1 MKNNDFISFLFMLYN
16 NAQYKN
22 ETMDQG
28 SVIEYYKKL
37 KDIISTNDGTRSF
50 IIRTEDCHDQNAP
63 FNQSQETRLRITHS
77 DHMISQITEGFINFK
92 IKLTIQ
98 LSKDIQTT
106 HVNDTEK
113 LGKIFVGFKSSNQL
127 LDQLQIYSNNLSTGY
142 QQNECCREGFCYS
155 TIKPYSEKKTRKY
168 THSLYENVSD
178 YSQSVC
184 GTYVDLVD
192 IMDGQKHD
200 VEFEMNLPF
209 EDMLAL
215 QAFDLYPNRIVGDI
229 EIRFYVKPAGLV
241 YCQVDPRKIKEVKE
255 FMEDSTIAS
264 TFKSIPIFKHG
275 FTQIGNDS
283 KIAALNVGSD
293 KSITPTTESITLSCL
308 GLTVT
313 ACKSNMFGFG
323 VKESTLQAIEQ
334 MFSEPVSIPSQQ
346 LDYNAFPTAP
356 TAAGV
361 QGTMN
366 SPLSNIT
373 SITVVFPKHAN
384 DYTCFDNPIYHNLQ
398 LTINGKNY
406 PDEPVSTLGARFL
419 QYQLVASELDGG
431 IQCTKEF
438 EDSLTMPKN
447 KDDGTRYKN
456 TLSDAS
462 SFMLNIQTERSR
474 GGYLFDGLDSNG
486 QNVPIQ
492 IRGQPIHSG
501 DGDTYFNCDETGQ
514 NHPPPPQ
521 VFFCRDTYFTVDIHD
536 GLVYHLKGC
545 PPGSQV

>member
-1 MKNNDFISFLFMLYN
+1 MLYN

-384 DYTCFDNPIYHNLQ
+384 DYTCFDKPIYHNLQ

-406 PDEPVSTLGARFL
+406 PDEPVSTLGDRFL

-501 DGDTYFNCDETGQ
+501 DGDTYFNCDETGK

>member
-1 MKNNDFISFLFMLYN
+1 MLYN

-28 SVIEYYKKL
+28 SVVEYYKKL

-255 FMEDSTIAS
+255 FMEDSTITS

-501 DGDTYFNCDETGQ
+501 DGDTYFNCDETGK

>member
-1 MKNNDFISFLFMLYN
+1 MLYN

-22 ETMDQG
+22 ESMDQG
-28 SVIEYYKKL
+28 SVVEYYKKL

-63 FNQSQETRLRITHS
+63 FNQSQETRLRITHN
-77 DHMISQITEGFINFK
+77 DHMISQITEGFINFN
-92 IKLTIQ
+92 IKLTLQ
-98 LSKDIQTT
+98 LSEVITDI
-106 HVNDTEK
+106 HSGDEK
-113 LGKIFVGFKSSNQL
+113 QLGKIFVGFKSSNQL
-127 LDQLQIYSNNLSTGY
+127 LDQLQIYSNNISSGY

-184 GTYVDLVD
+184 GTYVDLNTL
-192 IMDGQKHD
+192 MDGQKHD

-209 EDMLAL
+209 EDMLAF

-229 EIRFYVKPAGLV
+229 EIRFYVKPVGLV

-255 FMEDSTIAS
+255 FMEDESIAA
-264 TFKSIPIFKHG
+264 TFTETPVFLHQ
-275 FTQIGNDS
+275 FTQIGNES
-283 KIAALNVGSD
+283 KIAALKISSGNVTS
-293 KSITPTTESITLSCL
+293 TTKAVTLSCH

-313 ACKSNMFGFG
+313 SCKSNMFGFG
-323 VKESTLQAIEQ
+323 VKESTLQAIAE
-334 MFSEPVSIPSQQ
+334 MFSEPVAIPSQQ
-346 LDYNAFPTAP
+346 LDYNAFPLAP
-356 TAAGV
+356 TAAGT
-361 QGTMN
+361 QSSINT
-366 SPLSNIT
+366 PLVNTT
-373 SITVVFPKHAN
+373 SITIVFPKHSN
-384 DYTCFDNPIYHNLQ
+384 DYTCFDNPIYHNVQ
-398 LTINGKNY
+398 ITINGQNY

-438 EDSLTMPKN
+438 EDSLTMVKN
-447 KDDGTRYKN
+447 KDDGSKFKN

-474 GGYLFDGLDSNG
+474 GGYLFDGLDSKG

-492 IRGQPIHSG
+492 IRGQPIYTG
-501 DGDTYFNCDETGQ
+501 VNDTYFNFDETGQ

-521 VFFCRDTYFTVDIHD
+521 IFMCRDTFFTVDTQY
-536 GLVYHLKGC
+536 GLIYHPTGV
-545 PPGSQV
+545 PEGSQVQ

>member
-1 MKNNDFISFLFMLYN
+1 MLYN

-22 ETMDQG
+22 ETTDQG
-28 SVIEYYKKL
+28 CVVEYYEKL
-37 KDIISTNDGTRSF
+37 RDLISKNDGTRSF

-63 FNQSQETRLRITHS
+63 FNQSQETRLRITHN

-92 IKLTIQ
+92 IKLTLQ
-98 LSKDIQTT
+98 LSKDIQAT
-106 HVNDTEK
+106 HVNDTNH
-113 LGKIFVGFKSSNQL
+113 LGKLFVGFKSSNQL
-127 LDQLQIYSNNLSTGY
+127 LDQLQIYSNNISSGY

-184 GTYVDLVD
+184 GTYIDLSD
-192 IMDGQKHD
+192 FRDGQKHD

-209 EDMLAL
+209 EDILAF
-215 QAFDLYPNRIVGDI
+215 QAFDLYPNRVVGDI
-229 EIRFYVKPAGLV
+229 EIRFYVKPVGLV
-241 YCQVDPRKIKEVKE
+241 YCQVDPRTIKEVKE
-255 FMEDSTIAS
+255 YMEDTIIDS
-264 TFKSIPIFKHG
+264 TFKSAPVFKHG
-275 FTQIGNDS
+275 FTQIGNES

-313 ACKSNMFGFG
+313 SCKSNMFGFC
-323 VKESTLQAIEQ
+323 VKEHSLQSIAQ
-334 MFSEPVSIPSQQ
+334 MLSRPLPIPSQQ
-346 LDYNAFPTAP
+346 LDYNAFPL
-356 TAAGV
+356 AATRSGI
-361 QGTMN
+361 QSTINM
-366 SPLSNIT
+366 PLFNTT

-384 DYTCFDNPIYHNLQ
+384 DYTCFDNPIYHNVQ
-398 LTINGKNY
+398 LTINGQNY

-438 EDSLTMPKN
+438 EDSLTMDRN
-447 KDDGTRYKN
+447 KADGGKYKN

-486 QNVPIQ
+486 QNIPIQ
-492 IRGQPIHSG
+492 IRGQPIYP
-501 DGDTYFNCDETGQ
+501 DVNDTYYNFDETGE

-521 VFFCRDTYFTVDIHD
+521 LFVCRDTYFTVDIND
-536 GLVYHLKGC
+536 GLVYHPTGS
-545 PPGSQV
+545 PEGSQV

>member
-1 MKNNDFISFLFMLYN
+1 MLYN

-28 SVIEYYKKL
+28 SVVEYYKKL

>member
-1 MKNNDFISFLFMLYN
+1 MLYN

-98 LSKDIQTT
+98 LSKDIQST

-155 TIKPYSEKKTRKY
+155 TIKPYSEKNTRKY

-346 LDYNAFPTAP
+346 LDYNAFPLAP
-356 TAAGV
+356 TRAGV
-361 QGTMN
+361 QSTIN
-366 SPLSNIT
+366 APLNNTT
-373 SITVVFPKHAN
+373 SISVMFPKHSN

>member
-1 MKNNDFISFLFMLYN
+1 MLYN

-22 ETMDQG
+22 ETTDQG
-28 SVIEYYKKL
+28 CVVEYYEKL
-37 KDIISTNDGTRSF
+37 RDLISKNDGTRSF

-63 FNQSQETRLRITHS
+63 FNQSQETRLRITHN

-92 IKLTIQ
+92 IKLTLQ
-98 LSKDIQTT
+98 LSKDIQAT
-106 HVNDTEK
+106 HVNDTNH
-113 LGKIFVGFKSSNQL
+113 LGKLFVGFKSSNQL
-127 LDQLQIYSNNLSTGY
+127 LDQLQIYSNNVSTGY
-142 QQNECCREGFCYS
+142 QQNECCREGYCYS

-184 GTYVDLVD
+184 GTYIDLSD
-192 IMDGQKHD
+192 FRDGQKHD

-209 EDMLAL
+209 EDILAF
-215 QAFDLYPNRIVGDI
+215 QAFDLYPNRVVGDI
-229 EIRFYVKPAGLV
+229 EIRFYVKPVGLV
-241 YCQVDPRKIKEVKE
+241 YCQVDPRTIKEVKE
-255 FMEDSTIAS
+255 YMEDTIIDS
-264 TFKSIPIFKHG
+264 TFKSAPVFKHG
-275 FTQIGNDS
+275 FTQIGNES

>member
-1 MKNNDFISFLFMLYN
+1 MLYN

-22 ETMDQG
+22 ESMDQG
-28 SVIEYYKKL
+28 SVVEYYKKL

-63 FNQSQETRLRITHS
+63 FNQSQETRLRITHN
-77 DHMISQITEGFINFK
+77 DHMISQITEGFINFN
-92 IKLTIQ
+92 IKLTLQ
-98 LSKDIQTT
+98 LSEVITDI
-106 HVNDTEK
+106 HSGDEK
-113 LGKIFVGFKSSNQL
+113 QLGKIFVGFKSSNQL
-127 LDQLQIYSNNLSTGY
+127 LDQLQIYSNNVSTGY
-142 QQNECCREGFCYS
+142 QQNECCREGYCYS

-184 GTYVDLVD
+184 GTYIDLSD
-192 IMDGQKHD
+192 FRDGQKHD

>member
-1 MKNNDFISFLFMLYN
+1 MLYN

-63 FNQSQETRLRITHS
+63 FNQSQETRLKITHS

-98 LSKDIQTT
+98 LSKDIQST

>member
-1 MKNNDFISFLFMLYN
+1 MLYN

-63 FNQSQETRLRITHS
+63 FNQSQETRLKITHS

-545 PPGSQV
+545 PPVSQV

>member
-1 MKNNDFISFLFMLYN
+1 MLYN

-22 ETMDQG
+22 ETTDQG
-28 SVIEYYKKL
+28 CVVEYYEKL
-37 KDIISTNDGTRSF
+37 RDLISKNDGTRSF

-63 FNQSQETRLRITHS
+63 FNQSQETRLRITHN

-92 IKLTIQ
+92 IKLTLQ
-98 LSKDIQTT
+98 LSKDIQAT
-106 HVNDTEK
+106 HVNDTNH
-113 LGKIFVGFKSSNQL
+113 LGKLFVGFKSSNQL
-127 LDQLQIYSNNLSTGY
+127 LDQLQIYSNNVSTGY
-142 QQNECCREGFCYS
+142 QQNECCREGYCYS

-184 GTYVDLVD
+184 GTYIDLSD
-192 IMDGQKHD
+192 FRDGQKHD

-209 EDMLAL
+209 EDILAF
-215 QAFDLYPNRIVGDI
+215 QAFELYPNIVFGDI
-229 EIRFYVKPAGLV
+229 EIRFYVKPVGLV
-241 YCQVDPRKIKEVKE
+241 YCQVDPRTIKEVKE
-255 FMEDSTIAS
+255 YMEDTIIDS
-264 TFKSIPIFKHG
+264 TFKSAPVFKHG
-275 FTQIGNDS
+275 FTQIGNES

-313 ACKSNMFGFG
+313 SCKSNMFGFC
-323 VKESTLQAIEQ
+323 VKEHSLQSIAQ
-334 MFSEPVSIPSQQ
+334 MLSRPLPIPSQQ
-346 LDYNAFPTAP
+346 LDYNAFPL
-356 TAAGV
+356 AATRSGI
-361 QGTMN
+361 QSTINM
-366 SPLSNIT
+366 PLFNTT

-384 DYTCFDNPIYHNLQ
+384 DYTCFDNPIYHNVQ
-398 LTINGKNY
+398 LTINGQNY

-438 EDSLTMPKN
+438 EDSLTMDRN
-447 KDDGTRYKN
+447 KADGGKYKN

-486 QNVPIQ
+486 QNIPIQ
-492 IRGQPIHSG
+492 IRGQPIYP
-501 DGDTYFNCDETGQ
+501 DVNDTYYNFDETGE

-521 VFFCRDTYFTVDIHD
+521 LFVCRDTYFTVDIND
-536 GLVYHLKGC
+536 GLVYHPTGS
-545 PPGSQV
+545 PEGSQV

>member
-1 MKNNDFISFLFMLYN
+1 MLYN

-438 EDSLTMPKN
+438 EDSLTMDRN
-447 KDDGTRYKN
+447 KADGGKYKN

-486 QNVPIQ
+486 QNIPIQ
-492 IRGQPIHSG
+492 IRGQPIYP
-501 DGDTYFNCDETGQ
+501 DVNDTYYNFDETGE

-521 VFFCRDTYFTVDIHD
+521 LFVCRDTYFTVDIND
-536 GLVYHLKGC
+536 GLVYHPTGS
-545 PPGSQV
+545 PEGSQV

>member
-28 SVIEYYKKL
+28 SVVEYYKKL

-63 FNQSQETRLRITHS
+63 FNQSQEIRLKITHS

-98 LSKDIQTT
+98 LSKDIQST

-492 IRGQPIHSG
+492 IRCQTIHSG

>member
-1 MKNNDFISFLFMLYN
+1 MLYN

-22 ETMDQG
+22 ETTDQG
-28 SVIEYYKKL
+28 CVVEYYEKL
-37 KDIISTNDGTRSF
+37 RDLISKNDGTRSF

-63 FNQSQETRLRITHS
+63 FNQSQETRLRITHN

-92 IKLTIQ
+92 IKLTLQ
-98 LSKDIQTT
+98 LSKDIQAT
-106 HVNDTEK
+106 HVNDTNH
-113 LGKIFVGFKSSNQL
+113 LGKLFVGFKSSNQL
-127 LDQLQIYSNNLSTGY
+127 LDQLQIYSNNVSTGY
-142 QQNECCREGFCYS
+142 QQNECCREGYCYS

-184 GTYVDLVD
+184 GTYIDLSD
-192 IMDGQKHD
+192 FRDGQKHD

-209 EDMLAL
+209 EDILAF
-215 QAFDLYPNRIVGDI
+215 QAFDLYPNRVVGDI
-229 EIRFYVKPAGLV
+229 EIRFYVKPVGLV
-241 YCQVDPRKIKEVKE
+241 YCQVDPRTIKEVKE
-255 FMEDSTIAS
+255 YMEDTIIDS
-264 TFKSIPIFKHG
+264 TFKSAPVFKHG
-275 FTQIGNDS
+275 FTQIGNES

-313 ACKSNMFGFG
+313 SCKSNMFGFC
-323 VKESTLQAIEQ
+323 VKEHSLQSIAQ
-334 MFSEPVSIPSQQ
+334 MLSRPLPIPSKQ
-346 LDYNAFPTAP
+346 LDYNAFPL
-356 TAAGV
+356 AATRSGI
-361 QGTMN
+361 QSTINM
-366 SPLSNIT
+366 PLFNTT

-384 DYTCFDNPIYHNLQ
+384 DYTCFDNPIYHNVQ
-398 LTINGKNY
+398 LTINGQNY

-438 EDSLTMPKN
+438 EDSLTMDRN
-447 KDDGTRYKN
+447 KADGGKYKN

-486 QNVPIQ
+486 QNIPIQ
-492 IRGQPIHSG
+492 IRGQPIYP
-501 DGDTYFNCDETGQ
+501 DVNDTYYNFDETGE

-521 VFFCRDTYFTVDIHD
+521 LFVCRDTYFTVDIND
-536 GLVYHLKGC
+536 GLVYHPTGS
-545 PPGSQV
+545 PEGSQV

>member
-1 MKNNDFISFLFMLYN
+1 MLYN

-22 ETMDQG
+22 ETTDQG
-28 SVIEYYKKL
+28 CVVEYYEKL
-37 KDIISTNDGTRSF
+37 RDLISKNDGTRSF

-63 FNQSQETRLRITHS
+63 FNQSQETRLRITHN

-92 IKLTIQ
+92 IKLTLQ
-98 LSKDIQTT
+98 LSKDIQAT
-106 HVNDTEK
+106 HVNDTNH
-113 LGKIFVGFKSSNQL
+113 LGKLFVGFKSSNQL
-127 LDQLQIYSNNLSTGY
+127 LDQLQIYSNNVSTGY
-142 QQNECCREGFCYS
+142 QQNECCREGYCYS

-184 GTYVDLVD
+184 GTYIDLSD
-192 IMDGQKHD
+192 FRDGQKHD

-209 EDMLAL
+209 EDILAF
-215 QAFDLYPNRIVGDI
+215 QAFDLYPNRVVGDI
-229 EIRFYVKPAGLV
+229 EIRFYVKPVGLV
-241 YCQVDPRKIKEVKE
+241 YCQVDPRTIKEVKE
-255 FMEDSTIAS
+255 YMEDTIIDS
-264 TFKSIPIFKHG
+264 TFKSAPVFKHG
-275 FTQIGNDS
+275 FTQIGNES

-313 ACKSNMFGFG
+313 SCKSNMFGFC
-323 VKESTLQAIEQ
+323 VKEHSLQSIAQ
-334 MFSEPVSIPSQQ
+334 MLSRPLPIPSQQ
-346 LDYNAFPTAP
+346 LDYNAFPL
-356 TAAGV
+356 AATRSGI
-361 QGTMN
+361 QSTINM
-366 SPLSNIT
+366 PLFNTT

-384 DYTCFDNPIYHNLQ
+384 DYTCFDNPIYHNVQ
-398 LTINGKNY
+398 LTINGQNY

-438 EDSLTMPKN
+438 EDSLTMDRN
-447 KDDGTRYKN
+447 KADGGKYKN

-474 GGYLFDGLDSNG
+474 GGYFFDGLDSNG
-486 QNVPIQ
+486 QNIPIQ
-492 IRGQPIHSG
+492 IRGQPIYP
-501 DGDTYFNCDETGQ
+501 DVNDTYYNFDETGE

-521 VFFCRDTYFTVDIHD
+521 LFVCRDTYFTVDIND
-536 GLVYHLKGC
+536 GLVYHPTGS
-545 PPGSQV
+545 PEGSQV

>member
-1 MKNNDFISFLFMLYN
+1 MLYN

-28 SVIEYYKKL
+28 SVVEYYKKL

-127 LDQLQIYSNNLSTGY
+127 LDQLQIYSNNVSTGY
-142 QQNECCREGFCYS
+142 QQNECCREGYCYS

>member
-1 MKNNDFISFLFMLYN
+1 MLYN

-22 ETMDQG
+22 ETTDQG
-28 SVIEYYKKL
+28 CVVEYYEKL
-37 KDIISTNDGTRSF
+37 RDLISKNDGTRSF

-63 FNQSQETRLRITHS
+63 FNQSQETRLRITHN

-92 IKLTIQ
+92 IKLTLQ
-98 LSKDIQTT
+98 LSKDIQAT
-106 HVNDTEK
+106 HVNDTNH
-113 LGKIFVGFKSSNQL
+113 LGKLFVGFKSSNQL
-127 LDQLQIYSNNLSTGY
+127 LDQLQIYSNNVSTGY
-142 QQNECCREGFCYS
+142 QQNECCREGYCYS

-184 GTYVDLVD
+184 GTYIDLSD
-192 IMDGQKHD
+192 FRDGQKHD

-209 EDMLAL
+209 EDILAF
-215 QAFDLYPNRIVGDI
+215 QAFDLYPNRVVGDI
-229 EIRFYVKPAGLV
+229 EIRFYVKPVGLV

-255 FMEDSTIAS
+255 FMEDESIAA
-264 TFKSIPIFKHG
+264 TFTETPVFLHQ
-275 FTQIGNDS
+275 FTQIGNES
-283 KIAALNVGSD
+283 KIAALKIDSGNV
-293 KSITPTTESITLSCL
+293 TTTTKAVTLSCH

-313 ACKSNMFGFG
+313 SCKSNMFGFG
-323 VKESTLQAIEQ
+323 VKESTLQAIAS

-346 LDYNAFPTAP
+346 LDYNAFPLAP
-356 TAAGV
+356 TRAGV
-361 QGTMN
+361 QSTIN
-366 SPLSNIT
+366 APLNNTT
-373 SITVVFPKHAN
+373 SISVMFPKHSN
-384 DYTCFDNPIYHNLQ
+384 DYTCFDNPIYHNVQ
-398 LTINGKNY
+398 LTINGQNY

-438 EDSLTMPKN
+438 EDSLTMDRN
-447 KDDGTRYKN
+447 KADGGKYKN

-486 QNVPIQ
+486 QNIPIQ
-492 IRGQPIHSG
+492 IRGQPIYP
-501 DGDTYFNCDETGQ
+501 DVNDTYYNFDETGE

-521 VFFCRDTYFTVDIHD
+521 LFVCRDTYFTVDIND
-536 GLVYHLKGC
+536 GLVYHPTGS
-545 PPGSQV
+545 PEGSQV

>member
-1 MKNNDFISFLFMLYN
+1 MLYN

-501 DGDTYFNCDETGQ
+501 DGDTYFNCDETGK

>member
-1 MKNNDFISFLFMLYN
+1 MLYN

-22 ETMDQG
+22 ETTDQG
-28 SVIEYYKKL
+28 CVVEYYEKL
-37 KDIISTNDGTRSF
+37 RDLISKNDGTRSF

-63 FNQSQETRLRITHS
+63 FNQSQETRLRITHN

-92 IKLTIQ
+92 IKLTLQ
-98 LSKDIQTT
+98 LSKDIQAT
-106 HVNDTEK
+106 HVNDTNH
-113 LGKIFVGFKSSNQL
+113 LGKLFVGFKSSNQL
-127 LDQLQIYSNNLSTGY
+127 LDQLQIYSNNISSGY

-184 GTYVDLVD
+184 GTYIDLSD
-192 IMDGQKHD
+192 FRDGQKHD

-209 EDMLAL
+209 EDMLAF

-229 EIRFYVKPAGLV
+229 EIRFYVKPVGLV

-255 FMEDSTIAS
+255 FMEDESIAA
-264 TFKSIPIFKHG
+264 TFTETPVFLHQ
-275 FTQIGNDS
+275 FTQIGNES
-283 KIAALNVGSD
+283 KIAALKIASGNVTS
-293 KSITPTTESITLSCL
+293 TTKAVTLSCH

-313 ACKSNMFGFG
+313 SCKSNMFGFG
-323 VKESTLQAIEQ
+323 VKESTLQAIAS

-384 DYTCFDNPIYHNLQ
+384 DYTCFDNPIYHNVQ
-398 LTINGKNY
+398 LTINGQNY
-406 PDEPVSTLGARFL
+406 PDEPISTLGARFL

-501 DGDTYFNCDETGQ
+501 DGDTYFNCDETGK

>member
-1 MKNNDFISFLFMLYN
+1 MLYN

-356 TAAGV
+356 TASGV

-501 DGDTYFNCDETGQ
+501 DGDTYFNCDETGK

>member
-1 MKNNDFISFLFMLYN
+1 MLYN

-63 FNQSQETRLRITHS
+63 FNQSQETRLKITHS

-98 LSKDIQTT
+98 LSKDIQST

-178 YSQSVC
+178 YSQSVF

>member
-1 MKNNDFISFLFMLYN
+1 MLYN

-346 LDYNAFPTAP
+346 LDYNAFPLAP
-356 TAAGV
+356 TRAGV
-361 QGTMN
+361 QSTIN
-366 SPLSNIT
+366 APLNNTT
-373 SITVVFPKHAN
+373 SISVMFPKHSN

>member
-1 MKNNDFISFLFMLYN
+1 MLYN

-28 SVIEYYKKL
+28 SVVEYYKKL

-98 LSKDIQTT
+98 LSKDIQST

-501 DGDTYFNCDETGQ
+501 DGDTYFNCDETGK

>member
-1 MKNNDFISFLFMLYN
+1 MLYN

-63 FNQSQETRLRITHS
+63 FNQSQETRLKITHS

-98 LSKDIQTT
+98 LSKDIQST

-462 SFMLNIQTERSR
+462 SFMLNIQIERSR

>member
-1 MKNNDFISFLFMLYN
+1 MLYN

-98 LSKDIQTT
+98 LSKDIQST

-192 IMDGQKHD
+192 IMDGLKHD

-501 DGDTYFNCDETGQ
+501 DGDTYFNCDETGK

>member
-1 MKNNDFISFLFMLYN
+1 MLYN

-28 SVIEYYKKL
+28 SVVEYYKKL

-384 DYTCFDNPIYHNLQ
+384 DYTCFDNPIYHNVQ
-398 LTINGKNY
+398 LTINGQNY

>member
-1 MKNNDFISFLFMLYN
+1 MLYN

-308 GLTVT
+308 GLNVT

>member
-1 MKNNDFISFLFMLYN
+1 MLYN

-22 ETMDQG
+22 ETTDQG
-28 SVIEYYKKL
+28 CVVEYYEKL
-37 KDIISTNDGTRSF
+37 RDLISKNDGTRSF

-63 FNQSQETRLRITHS
+63 FNQSQETRLRITHN

-501 DGDTYFNCDETGQ
+501 DGDTYFNCDETGK

-521 VFFCRDTYFTVDIHD
+521 VFFCRDTYFTVDIND
-536 GLVYHLKGC
+536 GLVYHPTGS
-545 PPGSQV
+545 PEGSQV

>member
-1 MKNNDFISFLFMLYN
+1 MLYN

-22 ETMDQG
+22 ETTDQG
-28 SVIEYYKKL
+28 CVVEYYEKL
-37 KDIISTNDGTRSF
+37 RDLISKNDGTRSF

-63 FNQSQETRLRITHS
+63 FNQSQETRLRITHN

-92 IKLTIQ
+92 IKLTLQ
-98 LSKDIQTT
+98 LSKDIQAT
-106 HVNDTEK
+106 HVNDTNH
-113 LGKIFVGFKSSNQL
+113 LGKLFVGFKSSNQL
-127 LDQLQIYSNNLSTGY
+127 LDQLQIYSNNVSTGY
-142 QQNECCREGFCYS
+142 QQNECCREGYCYS

-184 GTYVDLVD
+184 GTYIDLSD
-192 IMDGQKHD
+192 FRDGQKHD

-209 EDMLAL
+209 EDILAF
-215 QAFDLYPNRIVGDI
+215 QAFDLYPNRVVGDI
-229 EIRFYVKPAGLV
+229 EIRFYVKPVGLV
-241 YCQVDPRKIKEVKE
+241 YCQVDPRTIKEVKE
-255 FMEDSTIAS
+255 YMEDTIIDS
-264 TFKSIPIFKHG
+264 TFKSAPVFKHG
-275 FTQIGNDS
+275 FTQIGNES

-313 ACKSNMFGFG
+313 SCKSNMFGFC
-323 VKESTLQAIEQ
+323 VKEHSLQSIAQ
-334 MFSEPVSIPSQQ
+334 MLSRPLAIPSQQ
-346 LDYNAFPTAP
+346 LDYNAFPL
-356 TAAGV
+356 AATRSGI
-361 QGTMN
+361 QSTINM
-366 SPLSNIT
+366 PLFNTT

-384 DYTCFDNPIYHNLQ
+384 DYTCFDNPIYHNVQ
-398 LTINGKNY
+398 LTINGQNY

-438 EDSLTMPKN
+438 EDSLTMDRN
-447 KDDGTRYKN
+447 KADGGKYKN

-486 QNVPIQ
+486 QNIPIQ
-492 IRGQPIHSG
+492 IRGQPIYP
-501 DGDTYFNCDETGQ
+501 DVNDTYYNFDETGE

-521 VFFCRDTYFTVDIHD
+521 LFVCRDTYFTVDIND
-536 GLVYHLKGC
+536 GLVYHPTGS
-545 PPGSQV
+545 PEGSQV

>member
-1 MKNNDFISFLFMLYN
+1 MLYN

-98 LSKDIQTT
+98 LSKDIQST

>member
-1 MKNNDFISFLFMLYN
+1 MLYN

-22 ETMDQG
+22 ESMDQG
-28 SVIEYYKKL
+28 SVVEYYKKL

-63 FNQSQETRLRITHS
+63 FNQSQETRLRITHN
-77 DHMISQITEGFINFK
+77 DHMISQITEGFINFN
-92 IKLTIQ
+92 IKLTLQ
-98 LSKDIQTT
+98 LSEVITDI
-106 HVNDTEK
+106 HSGDEK
-113 LGKIFVGFKSSNQL
+113 QLGKIFVGFKSSNQL
-127 LDQLQIYSNNLSTGY
+127 LDQLQIYSNNISSGY

-184 GTYVDLVD
+184 GTYVDLNTL
-192 IMDGQKHD
+192 MDGQKHD

-209 EDMLAL
+209 EDMLAF

-229 EIRFYVKPAGLV
+229 EIRFYVKPVGLV

-255 FMEDSTIAS
+255 FMEDESIAA
-264 TFKSIPIFKHG
+264 TFTETPVFLHQ
-275 FTQIGNDS
+275 FTQIGNES
-283 KIAALNVGSD
+283 KIAALKISSGNVTS
-293 KSITPTTESITLSCL
+293 TTKAVTLSCH

-313 ACKSNMFGFG
+313 SCKSNMFGFG
-323 VKESTLQAIEQ
+323 VKESTLQAIAS

-346 LDYNAFPTAP
+346 LDYNAFPLAP
-356 TAAGV
+356 TRAGV
-361 QGTMN
+361 QSTIN
-366 SPLSNIT
+366 APLNNTT
-373 SITVVFPKHAN
+373 SISVMFPKHSN
-384 DYTCFDNPIYHNLQ
+384 DYTCFDNPIYHNVQ
-398 LTINGKNY
+398 LTINGQNY
-406 PDEPVSTLGARFL
+406 PDEPISTLGARFL

-431 IQCTKEF
+431 IQCTKEY
-438 EDSLTMPKN
+438 EDSLTMIKN
-447 KDDGTRYKN
+447 NETTGKRFKN

-462 SFMLNIQTERSR
+462 SFMINIQTERSR
-474 GGYLFDGLDSNG
+474 GGYLYDGLDSNG
-486 QNVPIQ
+486 QNIPIQ
-492 IRGQPIHSG
+492 IRGQPIYS
-501 DGDTYFNCDETGQ
+501 DAQDTYFNYDESGQ

-521 VFFCRDTYFTVDIHD
+521 LFICRDTYFTVDTSN